1 MTPRSLTLEQQRL
14 ALHHPGIKEEGSVL
28 PWSRGGS
35 TRSWICEAQS
45 GEIMEAHT
53 GVVEVHFGVVEAHP
67 VIIDVQSP

>member
-1 MTPRSLTLEQQRL
+1 MTPGSLTLEQRRL
-14 ALHHPGIKEEGSVL
+14 ALHHPGIKEEGRGS

-45 GEIMEAHT
+45 GVIMEAHT

-67 VIIDVQSP
+67 VITDAQSP